1 MVDYSNG
8 LGHKKNCLGCQMGLA
23 MGRQINLSLYHF
35 IGSHK
40 IKIKIIGYSNELCHD
55 LRALTKFIYIYIYM
69 YVYNYLSLFLDK
81 FSIFTNLIY
90 LFIF

>member
-1 MVDYSNG
+1 
-8 LGHKKNCLGCQMGLA
+8 MGLA
-23 MGRQINLSLYHF
+23 MGKQINLSLYHF

-55 LRALTKFIYIYIYM
+55 LRAPIKNLNIYIYVCVCVCVCI
-69 YVYNYLSLFLDK
+69 NYLSLFLDK

>member
-1 MVDYSNG
+1 MG
-8 LGHKKNCLGCQMGLA
+8 LGIKKKKIGCQMGLA
-23 MGRQINLSLYHF
+23 MGRQINFSLNHF

-40 IKIKIIGYSNELCHD
+40 IKIKIIEYLNEVCHD
-55 LRALTKFIYIYIYM
+55 LRALKNILNIYIYM